1 MFKMDKR
8 LIKKQLYEK
17 CISIQLSKIKNIE
30 ATMEDAQNSANEYGP
45 QSDLFDSHIMQ
56 LIGNRDMYA
65 QQLEVEMNLLET
77 LYKMDITIQH
87 EVAAFGSIVITDM
100 QKVFVSI
107 GLGKVQL
114 ENDVYYAI
122 SLQVP
127 FYQAMKGLKKGDV
140 FDFRGK
146 KVKILDVF

>member
-1 MFKMDKR
+1 MDKR
-8 LIKKQLYEK
+8 LIKKQLYDK
-17 CISIQLSKIKNIE
+17 CISIQLSRVKNIE
-30 ATMEDAQNSANEYGP
+30 NTMEEAQNSANEYGP

-77 LYKMDITIQH
+77 LNKLDITIQH
-87 EVAAFGSIVITDM
+87 ESAAFGSVIVTDM

-107 GLGKVQL
+107 GLGKIQI

-127 FYQAMKGLKKGDV
+127 FYQALKGLKKGDE

-146 KVKILDVF
+146 KIKILDVF